1 MCFSSREPAAQER
14 IPSREQA
21 AAEHRLKGRIRFQVQ
36 SLVEAPKA
44 EKMAQARLQA
54 LEKQVVEEKLGNS

>member
-14 IPSREQA
+14 IRSRERA
-21 AAEHRLKGRIRFQVQ
+21 VAEHRLKERIRFQVQ

-44 EKMAQARLQA
+44 EKTAQARLQA
-54 LEKQVVEEKLGNS
+54 LEKQVVEERLGSS